1 MLSPTQRELIAAAVD
16 GHLSAEDKRAARQ
29 LLDSSAAA
37 RALYAKLKADR
48 ARVRALPQVAPPADL
63 AARVMARV
71 AAQPAQPASPV
82 RAPAPRRVSVL
93 RLVALAA
100 SLFIAVTAS
109 SFAFFNAR
117 GGTGDTARSN
127 WANDLPVGYDAPA
140 GPLPSPSE
148 PFAPAPAR
156 PNPYDVARAN
166 VSPVPLAIEPKA
178 VAGAALAPAPRPAMS
193 DLLAGPLLNKMPSFD
208 LVRVRMP
215 FLRAVAELQREDIR
229 HELIDELDNDPAFRF
244 DLFVR
249 DTGRGVD
256 VFRNAARTAGLNLCA
271 DAATLERLKKRQSPS
286 VVIYTE
292 SLTAKQLAALFGALA
307 EEDTKFSPRVC
318 ESLHA
323 VPVSRADENE
333 LKAVLGFDVGV
344 FKRPTGTPG
353 PKSPAKSVSSGT
365 LSEVTKSLTN
375 PPAPAENVAVLLT
388 WQATNGGTRTPPALS
403 AELKS
408 YLSKRGERQPNA
420 IPALIVIRETTR

>member
-1 MLSPTQRELIAAAVD
+1 M
-16 GHLSAEDKRAARQ
+16 
-29 LLDSSAAA
+29 
-37 RALYAKLKADR
+37 
-48 ARVRALPQVAPPADL
+48 
-63 AARVMARV
+63 
-71 AAQPAQPASPV
+71 
-82 RAPAPRRVSVL
+82 
-93 RLVALAA
+93 
-100 SLFIAVTAS
+100 FIAVTAV

-117 GGTGDTARSN
+117 GETDNTAKSN
-127 WANDLPVGYDAPA
+127 WANDLPVDYDAPA
-140 GPLPSPSE
+140 AALPSPFD

-166 VSPVPLAIEPKA
+166 VSPVPLAIEPKTLA
-178 VAGAALAPAPRPAMS
+178 SATLAPAPRPAMS
-193 DLLAGPLLNKMPSFD
+193 DLLAGPLLNKMPPFD

-215 FLRAVAELQREDIR
+215 FLRAVADLQREDIR
-229 HELIDELDNDPAFRF
+229 HELFDELDNDPAFRF

-256 VFRNAARTAGLNLCA
+256 VFRNAARTAGLNLLA

-292 SLTAKQLAALFGALA
+292 SLTAKELAALFGALA

-318 ESLHA
+318 DSLHA

-333 LKAVLGFDVGV
+333 LKSVLGFDVGV
-344 FKRPTGTPG
+344 FKRPTGAPG
-353 PKSPAKSVSSGT
+353 PKSPTKSVSSGT
-365 LSEVTKSLTN
+365 INEVTKSLTN
-375 PPAPAENVAVLLT
+375 QPAPAENVAVLLT

-403 AELKS
+403 AELKA
-408 YLSKRGERQPNA
+408 YLSKRNERKPAA